1 MNFLVSR
8 GYWKYVT
15 KVLFQLMPLRRKK
28 ITLTVLLYAKLKSLK
43 FVQCLLN
50 VLLSHVMEY
59 DSLELDS
66 PRTFTTKFF
75 FENFSL
81 AWRCIS
87 YNVCTFFASLFVK
100 IELIKFSKNII
111 MFPFKKLN
119 GKGEWMER
127 DVWDREIFEIERCLR
142 WRDVWDKEMSE
153 IERCLR

>member
-1 MNFLVSR
+1 MASKGNVKIFAKWVNFLVSR

-87 YNVCTFFASLFVK
+87 YSVCIFFCFLICQV
-100 IELIKFSKNII
+100 ELMIFSKNSINSVS
-111 MFPFKKLN
+111 F
-119 GKGEWMER
+119 
-127 DVWDREIFEIERCLR
+127 
-142 WRDVWDKEMSE
+142 
-153 IERCLR
+153 